1 MADSNDITKQRLATL
16 KISESEDKFRTITE
30 QSFIGIAILQDFKF
44 KYINQQFADTLGFTP
59 KEILRWKP
67 KEFFSLIH
75 PEDKERIMRIAEK
88 KYFGKN
94 AVLAGL
100 QFRIIKK
107 TGDIIWLE
115 IISKTIPFK
124 GNKADLIATL
134 DITEKKKA
142 ERIILEE
149 NRTLLELNKMRKDI
163 ITRVSHELKTPLT
176 SIYGASQLLLKHYN
190 GKIDEYVLEF
200 IEIFHRGA
208 LRLKKLVENLI
219 DASRIESGKLEL
231 FLQMNNI
238 VKITKECVE
247 EMSYLLESRKLNV
260 ILNCPAELQFIVDKI
275 RIQQVITNLL
285 SNAIKNTPANGK
297 IYITLIDHY
306 DHIDIQIKDTG
317 IGITK
322 KEKELLFEKF
332 GKMERYGMD
341 LGVDIE
347 GSGLGLFIS
356 KEIVELHGG
365 QIIVESEG
373 RNKGS
378 TFTIRLV

>member
-1 MADSNDITKQRLATL
+1 MVNDANSIILRWDTQGRIEFINEFGERFFGYTKSGLIGKHVIGTIVPKTETTGRDLVTLMEDICKNPELYKNNVNENITKYGRKVWISWTNKAIKDNQGNLIGILSVGNDITKQRLATL

-134 DITEKKKA
+134 DITEKKKQK
-142 ERIILEE
+142 
-149 NRTLLELNKMRKDI
+149 EL
-163 ITRVSHELKTPLT
+163 
-176 SIYGASQLLLKHYN
+176 Y
-190 GKIDEYVLEF
+190 
-200 IEIFHRGA
+200 
-208 LRLKKLVENLI
+208 LKK
-219 DASRIESGKLEL
+219 
-231 FLQMNNI
+231 I
-238 VKITKECVE
+238 V
-247 EMSYLLESRKLNV
+247 
-260 ILNCPAELQFIVDKI
+260 
-275 RIQQVITNLL
+275 
-285 SNAIKNTPANGK
+285 
-297 IYITLIDHY
+297 HY
-306 DHIDIQIKDTG
+306 
-317 IGITK
+317 
-322 KEKELLFEKF
+322 
-332 GKMERYGMD
+332 
-341 LGVDIE
+341 
-347 GSGLGLFIS
+347 
-356 KEIVELHGG
+356 
-365 QIIVESEG
+365 
-373 RNKGS
+373 
-378 TFTIRLV
+378 